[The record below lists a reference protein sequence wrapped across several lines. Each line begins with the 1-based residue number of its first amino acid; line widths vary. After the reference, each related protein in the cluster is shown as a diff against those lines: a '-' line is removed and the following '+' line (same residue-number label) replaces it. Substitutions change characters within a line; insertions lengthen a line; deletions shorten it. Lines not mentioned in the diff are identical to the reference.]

1 MHGIVKC
8 KRDDYYK
15 DYKALYIHGSIKKAI
30 ICINRGLSPK
40 LKQYEKWEGC
50 KLKHQNTEN

>member
-1 MHGIVKC
+1 MHRIVKC

-40 LKQYEKWEGC
+40 LKQYEKWEGY
-50 KLKHQNTEN
+50 KLKH